1 MLHPPQFDRGIV
13 RLRARDH
20 FALLHDVSFGFGNL
34 FLLRHRYLLLR
45 ARLILYFLCLFSIQV
60 LAGCASFITISPLS
74 TARVSVA
81 IVKYNLDNQGGNN
94 FIAKIPIHSGLAC
107 HSPEGH
113 RDDVGEAKNLSDH
126 LREPSPFG
134 DDALSLRVTRLGA
147 LDEPNI
153 TT

>member
-34 FLLRHRYLLLR
+34 LSRFHRYLLLR

-113 RDDVGEAKNLSDH
+113 RDVVKRRVSDSRETLP
-126 LREPSPFG
+126 LRG
-134 DDALSLRVTRLGA
+134 RALSLRRHDPKTRKTA
-147 LDEPNI
+147 
-153 TT
+153 